1 VRECPSESGETSKLR
16 MQHVVKIEFM
26 MGVFF
31 CFFCCV
37 CIDDVQQGNWK
48 ELAL

>member
-1 VRECPSESGETSKLR
+1 VRECPSEWGDESKLR
-16 MQHVVKIEFM
+16 MQHVVKIELI
-26 MGVFF
+26 MGVCF
-31 CFFCCV
+31 CFFCGV